1 MPLNLLYD
9 QLRTARFAQ
18 SPNSYLEM
26 STEKLFPAMLR
37 FVKLMGAA
45 GTSLG
50 GRVLDKRFHDKSRT
64 ATPLQGANSGR
75 PPVNWLA
82 ERLRY

>member
-1 MPLNLLYD
+1 
-9 QLRTARFAQ
+9 
-18 SPNSYLEM
+18 
-26 STEKLFPAMLR
+26 MLR